1 MTEIILRAVAG
12 RPLTNNEVDSNFDNL
27 NTHKVEVDS
36 ATGAAHLPSGTTAQR
51 PASPAT
57 GYVRF
62 NTDLGHQETWNGTA
76 WEYADPAGTSLAL
89 AIALG

>member
-1 MTEIILRAVAG
+1 MTDITLRSTKG
-12 RPLTNNEVDSNFDNL
+12 SPLTNNECDANFENL

-51 PASPAT
+51 PASPSP

-62 NTDLGHQETWNGTA
+62 NTDLGHQETWTGST

-89 AIALG
+89 SIALG